1 MARAQ
6 QLAAEGDE
14 QILEGHGT
22 EGRLKYEQAI
32 QLDPDNP
39 VWPEARDAALE
50 QRRVLAEEKKDSLG
64 DAVAQRKKEM
74 EAKRTRQKEERLQ
87 KKIDDLIAKAEAQV
101 AADDYVGAGSTCGNA
116 LALIDESHKSWDA
129 LSPLVLDSEAPC
141 GVECSCADRGRVVHS
156 WTGWF

>member
-1 MARAQ
+1 MRSMARAQ

-64 DAVAQRKKEM
+64 DAVAQRKQEM
-74 EAKRTRQKEERLQ
+74 EAKRTRQKEERL
-87 KKIDDLIAKAEAQV
+87 
-101 AADDYVGAGSTCGNA
+101 
-116 LALIDESHKSWDA
+116 
-129 LSPLVLDSEAPC
+129 
-141 GVECSCADRGRVVHS
+141 
-156 WTGWF
+156 